1 MLVNI
6 LQDIGLSEKESFVYL
21 ACLKLGTS
29 KVSDISSE
37 SKINRVTCYDILEKL
52 MEKQFISQVNKDG
65 TQVFIAADPDSV
77 LKNLE
82 KKHDKFKS
90 HVNILKNLS
99 VIKSP
104 LKISYFE
111 GADEL
116 KKIYFDTLDSKTE
129 ILNIINEDAI
139 APIWPNYEND
149 YVQARIFKK
158 IYLRGIAIDSERSR
172 DLQQKDYN
180 FYRQVILVSKGKFDF
195 SNDIMI
201 YDEKVAILSW
211 LSLGGV
217 IIDNKDIAET
227 HRALFEMAWG
237 MGSKS
242 S

>member
-1 MLVNI
+1 MLQNI
-6 LQDIGLSEKESFVYL
+6 LQDIGLNEKESQVYL
-21 ACLKLGTS
+21 AALKLGTS

-37 SKINRVTCYDILEKL
+37 SKINRVTCYDILQKL
-52 MEKQFISQVNKDG
+52 MEKKFVSQVNKDG
-65 TQVFIAADPDSV
+65 TQVFIAADPDSI

-82 KKHDKFKS
+82 KKYEKFKS

-99 VIKSP
+99 TIKSP

-116 KKIYFDTLDSKTE
+116 KKIYFDTLDSQTE

-139 APIWPNYEND
+139 LPIWPSYESD
-149 YVQARIFKK
+149 YVQERTSKK
-158 IYLRGIAIDSERSR
+158 IYLRGIAIDTENGR
-172 DLQQKDYN
+172 DLQLKDRH
-180 FYRQVILVSKGKFDF
+180 FHRQVILVPKGKFDF

-201 YDEKVAILSW
+201 YDDKVAILSW

-237 MGSKS
+237 MGILR
-242 S
+242 